1 LQQFWNALNE
11 KLAAIPGVE
20 SATIAG
26 GLPPQ
31 RFAVQ
36 NDTLIEHF
44 VPRRGGPIQNVA
56 FYQNVGDRFFETL
69 GTRLLEGRYFDQR
82 DGAGAPLTVIVNHT
96 MAATFWP
103 GESAV
108 GKRIKPG
115 GTKEW
120 MTVIGVVADLKN
132 AGLDQP
138 VGTEIFL
145 PARQGN
151 STGAPYVIVKTSMND
166 PKQLGNAVTAAVHSL
181 DRAVPVSRVRT
192 MNEVLS
198 LAESRPKFLAIVLTV
213 FSSLALVLSA
223 FGIYGV
229 VSYSVSQRT
238 PEFGI
243 RLALGAQ
250 TTDILRLVMREGFIL
265 AATGLALGCAGA
277 AFMSRALE
285 ELLFEVSRFDA
296 TTFVVTAAVM
306 SIVTLFACWVP
317 ARRATAVDPLKALRY
332 E

>member
-1 LQQFWNALNE
+1 
-11 KLAAIPGVE
+11 
-20 SATIAG
+20 
-26 GLPPQ
+26 
-31 RFAVQ
+31 
-36 NDTLIEHF
+36 
-44 VPRRGGPIQNVA
+44 
-56 FYQNVGDRFFETL
+56 
-69 GTRLLEGRYFDQR
+69 
-82 DGAGAPLTVIVNHT
+82 
-96 MAATFWP
+96 
-103 GESAV
+103 
-108 GKRIKPG
+108 
-115 GTKEW
+115 
-120 MTVIGVVADLKN
+120 
-132 AGLDQP
+132 
-138 VGTEIFL
+138 
-145 PARQGN
+145 
-151 STGAPYVIVKTSMND
+151 MND